1 MNWYE
6 EVRVVENK
14 EIDQYIEELEELEE
28 QKDERDVAAIILG
41 FAFIGVLGI
50 LVTVSI
56 CGGLG

>member
-14 EIDQYIEELEELEE
+14 EIDQYIEELEE

-41 FAFIGVLGI
+41 FAFIGVLAI
-50 LVTVSI
+50 LVSVSI

>member
-14 EIDQYIEELEELEE
+14 EIDQYIEELEE
-28 QKDERDVAAIILG
+28 QKDEREVAALVLG
-41 FAFIGVLGI
+41 GAFIGVLGI

>member
-14 EIDQYIEELEELEE
+14 EIDQYIEELEG
-28 QKDERDVAAIILG
+28 QKDEREVAAIILG
-41 FAFIGVLGI
+41 VAFIGVLGI

>member
-14 EIDQYIEELEELEE
+14 EIDQYIEELEEPKDKLE
-28 QKDERDVAAIILG
+28 VAAIILG
-41 FAFIGVLGI
+41 VAFIGVLGI

>member
-6 EVRVVENK
+6 DVRMVEDK
-14 EIDQYIEELEELEE
+14 EIDQYIEELEE
-28 QKDERDVAAIILG
+28 QKDEREVAAIILG
-41 FAFIGVLGI
+41 VAFIGVLGI

>member
-6 EVRVVENK
+6 EVKMVEDK
-14 EIDQYIEELEELEE
+14 EIDQYIEELEA
-28 QKDERDVAAIILG
+28 QKDELDVATLVLVV
-41 FAFIGVLGI
+41 AFIGVLGI

>member
-14 EIDQYIEELEELEE
+14 EIDQYIEELEE
-28 QKDERDVAAIILG
+28 QKDERDVAAIILV

>member
-14 EIDQYIEELEELEE
+14 EIDQYTEELEE
-28 QKDERDVAAIILG
+28 QKDEREVAALVLG
-41 FAFIGVLGI
+41 GAFIGVLGI

>member
-6 EVRVVENK
+6 EVRVVEDK
-14 EIDQYIEELEELEE
+14 EIDQYIEELED
-28 QKDERDVAAIILG
+28 QKDEREVAAIILG
-41 FAFIGVLGI
+41 VAFIGVLGI

>member
-14 EIDQYIEELEELEE
+14 EIDQYIEELEE
-28 QKDERDVAAIILG
+28 QKDEREVAAIILG
-41 FAFIGVLGI
+41 GAFIGVLGI

>member
-6 EVRVVENK
+6 EVRMVEDK
-14 EIDQYIEELEELEE
+14 EIDQYIEELEE
-28 QKDERDVAAIILG
+28 QKDEREVAALVLG
-41 FAFIGVLGI
+41 VAFIGVLGI

>member
-6 EVRVVENK
+6 EVRVVEDK
-14 EIDQYIEELEELEE
+14 EIDQYIEELEE
-28 QKDERDVAAIILG
+28 QKDEREVAAIILG
-41 FAFIGVLGI
+41 VAFIGVLGI

>member
-14 EIDQYIEELEELEE
+14 EIDQYIEELEA
-28 QKDERDVAAIILG
+28 QKDELDVAALVLVV
-41 FAFIGVLGI
+41 AFIGVLGI

>member
-14 EIDQYIEELEELEE
+14 EIDQYIEELEAQKYEL
-28 QKDERDVAAIILG
+28 DVAALVLG
-41 FAFIGVLGI
+41 VAFIGVLGI
-50 LVTVSI
+50 LVTGSI

>member
-14 EIDQYIEELEELEE
+14 EIDQYIEELEA

>member
-14 EIDQYIEELEELEE
+14 EIDQYIEELEA
-28 QKDERDVAAIILG
+28 QKDEPEVAALVLG
-41 FAFIGVLGI
+41 VAFIGVLGI

>member
-14 EIDQYIEELEELEE
+14 EIDQDIEELEE

>member
-14 EIDQYIEELEELEE
+14 EIDQYIEELEA
-28 QKDERDVAAIILG
+28 QKDELEVAALVLG
-41 FAFIGVLGI
+41 GVFIGVLGI

>member
-14 EIDQYIEELEELEE
+14 EIDQYIEELES
-28 QKDERDVAAIILG
+28 QKDELDVAALVLG
-41 FAFIGVLGI
+41 VAFIGVLGI

>member
-6 EVRVVENK
+6 ELRMVEDK
-14 EIDQYIEELEELEE
+14 EIDQYIEELEE
-28 QKDERDVAAIILG
+28 QKDEREVAAIILG
-41 FAFIGVLGI
+41 VAFIGVLGI

>member
-1 MNWYE
+1 MNWYV

-14 EIDQYIEELEELEE
+14 EIDQYIEELEA
-28 QKDERDVAAIILG
+28 QKDEREVAALVLG
-41 FAFIGVLGI
+41 VAFVGVLGI

>member
-14 EIDQYIEELEELEE
+14 EIDQYIEELEE

-41 FAFIGVLGI
+41 FAFIVVLGI

>member
-14 EIDQYIEELEELEE
+14 EIDQYIEELEE
-28 QKDERDVAAIILG
+28 QKDEREVAAIILG
-41 FAFIGVLGI
+41 VAFIVVLGI

>member
-14 EIDQYIEELEELEE
+14 EIDQYIEELEE
-28 QKDERDVAAIILG
+28 QKDEREVAAISLG
-41 FAFIGVLGI
+41 VAFIGVLGI

>member
-14 EIDQYIEELEELEE
+14 EIDQYIEELEE
-28 QKDERDVAAIILG
+28 QTDEREVAAIILG
-41 FAFIGVLGI
+41 VAFIGVLGI

>member
-14 EIDQYIEELEELEE
+14 EIDQYIEELEA
-28 QKDERDVAAIILG
+28 QKDEREVAALFLG
-41 FAFIGVLGI
+41 VAFIGVLGI

>member
-6 EVRVVENK
+6 EVRMVEDK
-14 EIDQYIEELEELEE
+14 EIDQYIEELEE
-28 QKDERDVAAIILG
+28 QKDELDVAAIILVV
-41 FAFIGVLGI
+41 AFIGVLGI

>member
-6 EVRVVENK
+6 EVRVLENK
-14 EIDQYIEELEELEE
+14 EIDQYIEELEE

>member
-14 EIDQYIEELEELEE
+14 EIDQYIEELEA
-28 QKDERDVAAIILG
+28 QKDEPEVAAIILG
-41 FAFIGVLGI
+41 VAFIGVLGI